1 MLLPGLS
8 AQPASP
14 SARLLTRAE
23 EIRRL
28 TPEEAAM
35 AYPVRILAV
44 VTDDVP
50 EPDFFVEDKTAG
62 TFGEGSRV
70 SKLVHRVG
78 DMVEIEGVTTPGKFA
93 PVIQERKTRVVGEG
107 RLPKTRVYSFAELAD
122 RQMDCQWVQVR
133 GTIRSAAIDQTSW
146 PEVTPA
152 LRITSGGGEFSVRV
166 PIQRARDF
174 SYPVDNEVLIEG
186 VCGSRYTSQRQLS
199 GILFYVPRLSFISI
213 EPRAPEVA
221 FSVVLPFSPG
231 AGLLHGVRVRD
242 VVTHQQAGNALFLQ
256 SGEKG
261 LRVLTRR
268 NTRLQLGDEV
278 EVFGFPEMGESAPV
292 PADTVF
298 HRIGHVV
305 PPVTVKLALHSPR
318 EQYDGALVITNAVLL
333 DRRLQLDGTRLLLR
347 SGEQLFEAL
356 LQAPEPNG
364 LRSIPLNSQ
373 VRITGVCL
381 VRSGGLWAVP
391 QSFRMLLRSPQ
402 DIVVLQTPSW
412 WNLHHTISILGV
424 TAGISLMVLV
434 GAAVLGKRLR
444 KPIAS
449 IPHQK
454 PQNWAVLEERNRIA
468 RELHDTLEQELTA
481 ITMQLDLVADCFQD
495 TPRVAQQALDT
506 ARSMSRHCIVEA
518 RRSVWDLRCH
528 LLDDGD
534 LASALERVVEPL
546 VAQINTRVDVR
557 VVGSP
562 VRLHASIEMNLLR
575 IGQEAVANALK
586 HGLARNVAVELRYAP
601 NSVRLEVV
609 DDGQGFVPD
618 ETRTGHFGMLDM
630 RERAQCMDSW
640 LHVESDPRIGTSVS
654 IEVPINYGQ
663 VRDEELKAD
672 TYSGR

>member
-1 MLLPGLS
+1 
-8 AQPASP
+8 
-14 SARLLTRAE
+14 
-23 EIRRL
+23 
-28 TPEEAAM
+28 M
-35 AYPVRILAV
+35 AYPVRILGV

-50 EPDFFVEDKTAG
+50 EPDFFVQDKTAG
-62 TFGEGSRV
+62 IYVEGSQA

-78 DMVEIEGVTTPGKFA
+78 DIVEIEGVTAPGKFA
-93 PVIQERKTRVVGEG
+93 PVIQERKTRVVGKG
-107 RLPKTRVYSFAELAD
+107 RLPKTTVYSFAELAD
-122 RQMDCQWVQVR
+122 GRMDSQWVQVR

-146 PEVTPA
+146 PEVTLA
-152 LRITSGGGEFSVRV
+152 LRVTSGGGEFSVRV
-166 PIQRARDF
+166 PIQRERDF
-174 SYPVDNEVLIEG
+174 SYLVDNEVLIEG

-213 EPRAPEVA
+213 ESPAPEVA
-221 FSVVLPFSPG
+221 FSAVLRFSPD
-231 AGLLHGVRVRD
+231 AGLLRRVRVRG

-261 LRVLTRR
+261 LRVLTRQD
-268 NTRLQLGDEV
+268 TRLQVGDEV

-292 PADTVF
+292 LADAVF
-298 HRIGHVV
+298 HRVGHVV
-305 PPVTVKLALHSPR
+305 PPVAVKLALDSPW
-318 EQYDGALVITNAVLL
+318 EQYDGALVITDAVLL
-333 DRRLQLDGTRLLLR
+333 DRRIQLDGIRLLLR
-347 SGEQLFEAL
+347 TGEQLFEAL
-356 LQAPEPNG
+356 LQAPEPKG

-412 WNLHHTISILGV
+412 WNLHHLISILGV

-444 KPIAS
+444 KQIAS
-449 IPHQK
+449 IPQK

-528 LLDDGD
+528 LLEHGD

-546 VAQINTRVDVR
+546 VAQTNPRVDVR

-601 NSVRLEVV
+601 DSVRLEVV
-609 DDGQGFVPD
+609 DDGHGFVPD
-618 ETRTGHFGMLDM
+618 ETPAGHFGLLDM

-640 LHVESDPRIGTSVS
+640 LHVESDPGTGTSVS
-654 IEVPINYGQ
+654 IEVPINCGH